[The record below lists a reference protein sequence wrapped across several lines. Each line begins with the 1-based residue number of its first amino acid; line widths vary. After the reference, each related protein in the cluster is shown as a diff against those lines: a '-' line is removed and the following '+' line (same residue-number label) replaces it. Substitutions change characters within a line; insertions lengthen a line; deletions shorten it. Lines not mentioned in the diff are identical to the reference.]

1 MKLMLKYLKRYPK
14 LILLNI
20 IGILSFV
27 IVQLG
32 IPTIMAWIIDNGIAN
47 GDIRYVKNMGI
58 IMLLVSV
65 IGGLGTVLLTFASS
79 RISTYMIRDIRNDVF
94 AHSQKLSHTEY
105 NKFGVS
111 SMITRTTND
120 AFQLMIFSNL
130 LFRTALL
137 APVMIVISVFMTVR
151 TSIDLS
157 LIIGAS
163 LPFIV
168 VGVIILAKLTG
179 PLSEKQQK
187 GMDQLNLISRE
198 NLTGVREIRAFR
210 KSEFEAERFSQTN
223 EEYATNSKK
232 LFKIMSFTQPAFFL
246 LLNFV
251 MMAVFW
257 ISSLMID
264 KGTLQI
270 GQLVAFLDYQFHAML
285 SIMLFSMVFVM
296 YPRAQVSANR
306 IQELLDEKSSVKS
319 PKENSVVDTLDKSKG
334 SLEFDN
340 VSFQYPDGELA
351 VLNNISFL
359 ASKGETV
366 AFIGSTGSGKST
378 LINLIPRFYDVTSGS
393 IKIDGLDIR
402 DYELNKLRQKIG
414 FIPQKAFL
422 FKGTIEENIRFG
434 KEDATEEELKHAIEI
449 AQAKDFIENKPNKL
463 KEYISEGAKNIS
475 GGQKQRLSIARALI
489 RKPEIYIFDDSFS
502 ALDYKT
508 DAALRSALKEETKE
522 SIVFIVAQR
531 ISTIMDADKIIVL
544 NEGDVVGVG
553 THEELLKSCN
563 IYYEIAESQ
572 LTKEELGL

>member
-58 IMLLVSV
+58 VMLIVSI

-94 AHSQKLSHTEY
+94 AQSQKLSHTEY

-120 AFQLMIFSNL
+120 GFQLMIFSNL

-151 TSIDLS
+151 TSVDLS

-251 MMAVFW
+251 MIAVFW

-359 ASKGETV
+359 ANKGETV

-402 DYELNKLRQKIG
+402 YYELNKLRQKIG

-463 KEYISEGAKNIS
+463 EEYISEGAKNIS

-508 DAALRSALKEETKE
+508 DAALRTALKEETKE

-544 NEGDVVGVG
+544 NEGEVVGVG
-553 THEELLKSCN
+553 THNELLKSCN

>member
-210 KSEFEAERFSQTN
+210 KSEFEAESFSQTN

-251 MMAVFW
+251 MIAVFW

-359 ASKGETV
+359 ANKGETV

-402 DYELNKLRQKIG
+402 YYELNKLRQKIG

-463 KEYISEGAKNIS
+463 EEYISEGAKNIS

-544 NEGDVVGVG
+544 NEGEVVGVG
-553 THEELLKSCN
+553 THNELLKSCN